1 MFPVPKCAQVP
12 SCEFGSVPCAAGG
25 EFGLSNGDWFDSV
38 RSQVCKS
45 CPILP
50 SQNTTDPALVICE
63 GNTVKSQPGYYSYFL
78 EEPYPYAELAL
89 AQCPNLRACK
99 NEGFVNST
107 CANSLSVCNGNSNL
121 DKTVLGKCA
130 EGYTGTN
137 MHAHQAYYLNICF
150 AGMLC
155 AQCDNGWFSG
165 KLVRSPSIMQRA
177 HHMCAQ
183 SALECKTCANASL
196 LVVVAIV
203 STLGVYA
210 IGVVLGQK
218 AVGHVDSQVED
229 PNLKNGKVGLHSC
242 SAVLAVY

>member
-1 MFPVPKCAQVP
+1 MPSWTRNKQQHARPILMFPVPKCAQVP

-130 EGYTGTN
+130 VAT
-137 MHAHQAYYLNICF
+137 LVPICTHTRHTTSTSVLQGCSVHS
-150 AGMLC
+150 ATMVGSQESWCVHHRSCNALTIC
-155 AQCDNGWFSG
+155 VPRALLSA
-165 KLVRSPSIMQRA
+165 KLVQMHLCWLLLPSFPLWVSMP
-177 HHMCAQ
+177 
-183 SALECKTCANASL
+183 SAWCSARRLWAM
-196 LVVVAIV
+196 
-203 STLGVYA
+203 STLKSKTR
-210 IGVVLGQK
+210 I
-218 AVGHVDSQVED
+218 
-229 PNLKNGKVGLHSC
+229 
-242 SAVLAVY
+242 